1 MHNYASVTYIN
12 DSDKRKLSI
21 TKKMMNFSTIVRTIT
36 KNEDNDK
43 EKKTDFKNYNKNDD
57 NK

>member
-1 MHNYASVTYIN
+1 
-12 DSDKRKLSI
+12 
-21 TKKMMNFSTIVRTIT
+21 MMNFSTIVRTIT